1 MWSVSWCTLERV
13 PGEDS
18 FVFMWSV
25 SWCTLERV
33 PGEGLS
39 CCLYVVCPLVHPEKG
54 PRGRLVCLYV
64 VCPLVL
70 GCQGKA
76 CLSTCC
82 LSPGVPKEA
91 PREGMSVRF
100 VTCGQVNAQEH
111 KLTQTPNHNTPP
123 PPPPFTIYFPCISVP
138 PSTVFIY
145 ILCHTT
151 TPYILS
157 LL

>member
-1 MWSVSWCTLERV
+1 MTPMCTCICGQVYCLSLCNLSLVHPEKDPGENSFVFMWSVSWCTLERV

-18 FVFMWSV
+18 FVFLWSV
-25 SWCTLERV
+25 SWCILKRV
-33 PGEGLS
+33 PGEGSS

-82 LSPGVPKEA
+82 LSPGVPQEA
-91 PREGMSVRF
+91 PGEGMSVRF
-100 VTCGQVNAQEH
+100 VTCGQVNAQE
-111 KLTQTPNHNTPP
+111 LTQVDTN
-123 PPPPFTIYFPCISVP
+123 SQ
-138 PSTVFIY
+138 S
-145 ILCHTT
+145 
-151 TPYILS
+151 
-157 LL
+157 